1 LISFECR
8 KKWKFFLF
16 IIQVSDDVIMR
27 RGLLLPGHG
36 GISAFLDR
44 LLQQRP
50 EPTHLCVFQPRLP
63 WRLQGYLKERFALL
77 RWLLEDILAIR
88 VVRHKTPKKNSPP
101 KSEFRVPFFSINFQL
116 KRNRAA
122 SFQRFLNANRRY
134 SQLTLI
140 ARIYWLHISLFRCP

>member
-27 RGLLLPGHG
+27 RSLLLPGHG
-36 GISAFLDR
+36 GIGAFLDR
-44 LLQQRP
+44 LLQQRS
-50 EPTHLCVFQPRLP
+50 EPAHLCIFQPRLP
-63 WRLQGYLKERFALL
+63 WRLQGYPKERLALL
-77 RWLLEDILAIR
+77 RWLLEDTLAIR
-88 VVRHKTPKKNSPP
+88 VVRLQKKIRLP
-101 KSEFRVPFFSINFQL
+101 KSELRVPFFSINFQL

-122 SFQRFLNANRRY
+122 SFQRFLNVNRRY

-140 ARIYWLHISLFRCP
+140 TRIYWLHMSLFRCP